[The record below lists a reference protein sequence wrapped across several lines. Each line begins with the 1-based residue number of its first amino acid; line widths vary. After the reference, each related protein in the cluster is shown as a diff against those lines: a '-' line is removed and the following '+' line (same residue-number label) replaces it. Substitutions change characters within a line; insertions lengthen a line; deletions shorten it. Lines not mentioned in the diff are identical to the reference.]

1 MLEFNYRQHGEG
13 RLLRLVDD
21 GISFAVRYVALGDAR
36 AARTV
41 ECEKHFRTKSTALNF
56 CVILRNLGG
65 DPTEVLQLIRGQS
78 DAVLDGRDLEEAIDL
93 QRTRLET
100 EAVPPWR

>member
-1 MLEFNYRQHGEG
+1 MLEFNYRQHSEC
-13 RLLRLVDD
+13 RLPRLMDD
-21 GISFAVRYVALGDAR
+21 GIAFAVRYVAPRDTRSAR
-36 AARTV
+36 AV

-65 DPTEVLQLIRGQS
+65 DPMEVLQLIRGQS
-78 DAVLDGRDLEEAIDL
+78 DAVLDGSDLEEAIDL